1 MELGG
6 KYWYSNNKS
15 EKNTMLIMWSLCIV
29 ESTVLAGQ
37 TKKLSFDV
45 RDEFCQRYK
54 MPGGTNCFRAQ
65 KFQVKFDR
73 GLGFS
78 PSFDTRIRFSTQNHI
93 YKGSQKGFFRL
104 PS

>member
-6 KYWYSNNKS
+6 KYWYSDNES
-15 EKNTMLIMWSLCIV
+15 EQNTTLIMWSLCIV

-54 MPGGTNCFRAQ
+54 MPGGTNFFRAQ
-65 KFQVKFDR
+65 KFQVKS
-73 GLGFS
+73 GPQKS
-78 PSFDTRIRFSTQNHI
+78 PNVTACRVSHPNF
-93 YKGSQKGFFRL
+93 
-104 PS
+104 